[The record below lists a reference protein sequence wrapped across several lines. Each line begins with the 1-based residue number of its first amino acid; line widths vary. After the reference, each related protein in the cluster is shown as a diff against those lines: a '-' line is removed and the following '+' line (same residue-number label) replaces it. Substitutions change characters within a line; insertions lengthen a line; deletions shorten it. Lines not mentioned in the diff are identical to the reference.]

1 MISKRLPRLLCVLFL
16 LVMSPFLYADDP
28 PLALNFLPTDA
39 THVSFAFSGV
49 VQNEAGESLGYFF
62 EMQRDENKFHAIAAL
77 LDGQNNRVVLLDES
91 EEDVLDIK
99 PYDWHVGR
107 AFLQF
112 NPINDS
118 WIFGLRSQKNKGFNF
133 KVDMLSPTE
142 SHPAAQDLTKDVVL
156 LVSQTSRLN
165 GHIKTGKDSK
175 EEFVT
180 AKNSWFRQVW
190 FKKPQDK
197 SCPFTGVLCRFNDG
211 SGFYSVTM
219 PDKNAL
225 RGAIAGYSNEQG
237 VPLAMSQFIQVKQA
251 KEGLWHIRV
260 ASPNLHLVLS
270 DYIKQSSVVAGFLNK
285 GKNPGFCMLSKNN
298 LGSPPLVI
306 SPLAQLKGLEGKS

>member
-1 MISKRLPRLLCVLFL
+1 M
-16 LVMSPFLYADDP
+16 
-28 PLALNFLPTDA
+28 
-39 THVSFAFSGV
+39 
-49 VQNEAGESLGYFF
+49 
-62 EMQRDENKFHAIAAL
+62 
-77 LDGQNNRVVLLDES
+77 
-91 EEDVLDIK
+91 
-99 PYDWHVGR
+99 
-107 AFLQF
+107 
-112 NPINDS
+112 
-118 WIFGLRSQKNKGFNF
+118 
-133 KVDMLSPTE
+133 
-142 SHPAAQDLTKDVVL
+142 VL